1 MVHMGKTETGVTEL
15 LTRWRDG
22 DSEAQQLIVAL
33 VYDEL
38 RGLAQ
43 GYLNRERSGH
53 TLQPTALVHEAYM
66 RLVGEKTPDISNRAH
81 LLGVAARL
89 MRQILV
95 NHAVAR
101 KANRRGK
108 GWKRIPIGAAVDLLE
123 ERAIDLVTFDDALKR
138 LAQFDARQAQ
148 VVELRFFGGMTIE
161 ETAEK
166 LGVSPRTVVAE
177 WTMARAWLRKE
188 ITVA

>member
-1 MVHMGKTETGVTEL
+1 MGENATGVTEL

-22 DSEAQQLIVAL
+22 DSEAQQLIVSL

-43 GYLNRERSGH
+43 GYLNNERSGH
-53 TLQPTALVHEAYM
+53 TLQPTALVHEAYL
-66 RLVGEKTPDISNRAH
+66 RLVGEKSPGISSRAH

-101 KANRRGK
+101 KADRRGK
-108 GWKRIPIGAAVDLLE
+108 GWKRVPIGAAVDLLE
-123 ERAIDLVTFDDALKR
+123 ERVIDLVAFDDALTR
-138 LAQFDARQAQ
+138 LAQMDTRQAQ

-166 LGVSPRTVVAE
+166 LGVSSRTVVAE
-177 WTMARAWLRKE
+177 WTMAKAWLRKE
-188 ITVA
+188 MGSG

>member
-1 MVHMGKTETGVTEL
+1 MRDNSASVTEL

-22 DSEAQQLIVAL
+22 DTEAQQLVVSL

-43 GYLNRERSGH
+43 GYLNQERSGH

-101 KANRRGK
+101 KTDRRGN
-108 GWKRIPIGAAVDLLE
+108 GWKRVPIGAAVDLLE
-123 ERAIDLVTFDDALKR
+123 ERAIDLVTFDEALSR
-138 LAQFDARQAQ
+138 LAKIDSRQAE
-148 VVELRFFGGMTIE
+148 VVELRFFGGMTVE

-166 LGVSPRTVVAE
+166 LGVSPRTVVSE

-188 ITVA
+188 MTVL